1 MLKDSIEKNNSTNV
15 NSREVE
21 KLQKVLPQ
29 YFDKDGNFKLEE
41 FKNMLSTEE
50 VDLNKEGYSL
60 DFLGKSYAKYE
71 SALETETVIT
81 PDVKNNDKAENEN
94 SENLYLVGDNI
105 DGLKHLIKSYANKIK
120 LVYIDPPYNTG
131 KGGFVYNDKFDFTP
145 KELSERI
152 GIEED
157 EANRILNLEGKS
169 THSAWLTFMYP
180 RLLLSRDLLSEDG
193 VIFISIDNNELY
205 NLKLICDEIFGEENF
220 ISNLSVENNPKGR
233 KNSDHI
239 SVSSEY
245 LLMYARNINESIFKE
260 VIPKN
265 ASDMTK
271 DENGRYVHNS
281 GKRILVGQMSFNDE
295 VTNPESD
302 KNYSVYVNEDLN
314 DLILKKETFNEI
326 NQTLINKGYKKYF
339 SHNNDTL
346 MENTYTASKFKEL
359 FENEALDFKEDKIY
373 EKNFKD
379 TIRMKS
385 QLINRKYEA
394 IVDGKKMDYSLH
406 LTTTGANT
414 HLKELF
420 DTNQNLFEAPKNVN
434 FIKLLIKLIENDDF
448 IVLDFFSGSSTTAE
462 ATMQLNSEDG
472 GNRKY
477 IMVQLAEEIKKTKPA
492 YKLGYKTIDVLARE
506 RINKAAQKIKND
518 TNAQID
524 YGYKTYF
531 IKDVPENILDKIED
545 FNPAKNTNL
554 MSIDFSTEAFAFNE
568 VSGTDTIITT
578 LINNDG
584 YGLGSQIEYY
594 QLNTYRAFK
603 KDNSLYIIDEGLS
616 SDDVKALI
624 KDLENSVININRV
637 VIYAHS
643 ISFSVLHELRNNLKN
658 LKNSKTVHLIEE
670 Y

>member
-1 MLKDSIEKNNSTNV
+1 
-15 NSREVE
+15 
-21 KLQKVLPQ
+21 
-29 YFDKDGNFKLEE
+29 
-41 FKNMLSTEE
+41 
-50 VDLNKEGYSL
+50 
-60 DFLGKSYAKYE
+60 
-71 SALETETVIT
+71 
-81 PDVKNNDKAENEN
+81 
-94 SENLYLVGDNI
+94 
-105 DGLKHLIKSYANKIK
+105 
-120 LVYIDPPYNTG
+120 
-131 KGGFVYNDKFDFTP
+131 
-145 KELSERI
+145 
-152 GIEED
+152 
-157 EANRILNLEGKS
+157 
-169 THSAWLTFMYP
+169 
-180 RLLLSRDLLSEDG
+180 
-193 VIFISIDNNELY
+193 
-205 NLKLICDEIFGEENF
+205 
-220 ISNLSVENNPKGR
+220 
-233 KNSDHI
+233 
-239 SVSSEY
+239 
-245 LLMYARNINESIFKE
+245 
-260 VIPKN
+260 
-265 ASDMTK
+265 
-271 DENGRYVHNS
+271 
-281 GKRILVGQMSFNDE
+281 
-295 VTNPESD
+295 
-302 KNYSVYVNEDLN
+302 
-314 DLILKKETFNEI
+314 
-326 NQTLINKGYKKYF
+326 
-339 SHNNDTL
+339 

-531 IKDVPENILDKIED
+531 INEVPKNTLKKLED
-545 FNPAKNTNL
+545 FDPAENTTL
-554 MSIDFSTEAFAFNE
+554 MSMDFSTEAYTFSETNG
-568 VSGTDTIITT
+568 SQTILTT
-578 LINNDG
+578 LLNDDG
-584 YGLGSQIEYY
+584 YGLGVNVEVYMLDSYETMI
-594 QLNTYRAFK
+594 
-603 KDNSLYIIDEGLS
+603 KDNSIYIIDEGLT
-616 SDDVKALI
+616 SDDVMALVRDI
-624 KDLENSVININRV
+624 ENSKLNISRV
-637 VIYAHS
+637 VVYAHS
-643 ISFSVLHELRNNLKN
+643 ISFTVLHELRNNLKN